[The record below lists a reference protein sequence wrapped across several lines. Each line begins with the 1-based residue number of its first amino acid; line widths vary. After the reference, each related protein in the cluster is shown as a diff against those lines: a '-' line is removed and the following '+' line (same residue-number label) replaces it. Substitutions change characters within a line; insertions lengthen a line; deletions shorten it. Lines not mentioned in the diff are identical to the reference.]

1 MTSDGLIEALHVDGP
16 ARQYAEQLGLYGR
29 FVGSWDVTWAAIGP
43 DGRPVTAR
51 GELHS
56 GWVLGGRAIQDV
68 WMMPGRGVRDVEHAG
83 LSFHGSALRFFD
95 AGLGAWRCTWIDPV
109 MSRVRRFIGREVDGD
124 IVMLCTEDEPQL
136 RWRFTD
142 ITRDAFTWRGEISH
156 DGGATFMPDEEMRI
170 TRR

>member
-1 MTSDGLIEALHVDGP
+1 MSSDGLIEALHVDGP
-16 ARQYAEQLGLYGR
+16 AGPFAEQLKLYGR
-29 FVGSWDVTWAAIGP
+29 FVGSWDVTWAAIGA

-68 WMMPGRGVRDVEHAG
+68 WMVPGRGVRGVEQSG
-83 LSFHGSALRFFD
+83 LAFHGSAVRFFD
-95 AGLGAWRCTWIDPV
+95 SELGAWRCTWIDPV
-109 MSRVRRFIGREVDGD
+109 MGRVRRFIGREIDGD